1 MSDAQRDEADDD
13 VPCAP
18 LFATETM
25 AELSARQG
33 RLPDALAIYRHL
45 VREAEATAPGDAD
58 RLARWRARLAELE
71 GGPADTPAAATSGAG
86 NPKRPPAT
94 PPMPA
99 RAAAPMAPSLAAVV
113 RQRPSLV
120 IREPVRSGQVVYAD
134 GRDLIVLA
142 SVNPGAQLLADG
154 HIHIYGALRGRAVAG
169 ARGHR
174 DAQVFCLALD
184 PELVG
189 VDAGYLLNDDIPAAL
204 RGAAARVFLTDAG
217 TCTVLPLAPS
227 QRSSIR

>member
-1 MSDAQRDEADDD
+1 MAEAQTREADDD

-33 RLPDALAIYRHL
+33 RLPDAVAIYRHL
-45 VREAEATAPGDAD
+45 VREAEAGGAVDAD
-58 RLARWRARLAELE
+58 RLGRWKARLAELE
-71 GGPADTPAAATSGAG
+71 GGPAGAAAAPTRDAGNRPPPPTTPAI
-86 NPKRPPAT
+86 
-94 PPMPA
+94 PA
-99 RAAAPMAPSLAAVV
+99 RAAPVAPSLAAAV

-142 SVNPGAQLLADG
+142 AVNPGAQLLADG

-204 RGAAARVFLTDAG
+204 RGGAARVYLTDAG
-217 TCTVLPLAPS
+217 TCAVVPLAPA